1 MHKQNHGNLAILKN
15 PLLGKSKYMA
25 TYLEL
30 KAQAEALLKQA
41 EQARKQEIAEV
52 VAEIKQKMAEYGIT
66 VSDLGLPSGGKKPRK
81 SSGSS
86 GASVARYKGPN
97 GEGWSGMGRQPQ
109 WLKDAIE
116 QGKSKEDFAV

>member
-1 MHKQNHGNLAILKN
+1 
-15 PLLGKSKYMA
+15 MA

-30 KAQAEALLKQA
+30 KAQAEALMNQA

-52 VAEIKQKMAEYGIT
+52 VSEIKQKMAEYGIS
-66 VSDLGLPSGGKKPRK
+66 VADLGLPAGGKKARK
-81 SSGSS
+81 SSGAT
-86 GASVARYKGPN
+86 ASVVRYRGPN

-109 WLKDAIE
+109 WMKSALE